1 MDVLTLC
8 CSLVRTVQRLHF
20 CQCRQLYVKKVS
32 HLILR
37 KPYSNICANENV
49 CASQCMHVE
58 AGGQRQVS
66 FSAMSS
72 KFLKTGPLIAPGALL
87 PGLIQG
93 STCLPFS
100 CPGITDTCCHTWHE
114 FCESNSDSD
123 VCLQG
128 DDSLTEPSLQSSLWF

>member
-1 MDVLTLC
+1 
-8 CSLVRTVQRLHF
+8 
-20 CQCRQLYVKKVS
+20 
-32 HLILR
+32 
-37 KPYSNICANENV
+37 
-49 CASQCMHVE
+49 MHVE

-100 CPGITDTCCHTWHE
+100 CPGITDLRAATRGM
-114 FCESNSDSD
+114 NS
-123 VCLQG
+123 VNQIQILMFVFKAM
-128 DDSLTEPSLQSSLWF
+128 TH